1 MKTNII
7 KTIAI
12 ALLMVVLSS
21 CGSDCEECTDIRIY
35 NYQTNQ
41 YEYYQECRIVEC

>member
-7 KTIAI
+7 KAIAI
-12 ALLMVVLSS
+12 TLVAIMFTS
-21 CGSDCEECTDIRIY
+21 CELDCEECTDIRVY

-41 YEYYQECRIVEC
+41 YEYYQECRVVEC